1 MHVRSSKVS
10 NDELE
15 EEAKL
20 SNRSHRSVGFVSSLL
35 CLTGDV
41 VRRSLGV
48 NQRFYQLVVC
58 IFFDLPIP
66 VTAASLAASL
76 TALHGVSSR
85 NMHLL

>member
-1 MHVRSSKVS
+1 VHVRSYKVS

-48 NQRFYQLVVC
+48 SSKFYQLVVC
-58 IFFDLPIP
+58 IFSDLPIP
-66 VTAASLAASL
+66 VTVPSL
-76 TALHGVSSR
+76 TALPGVSSR